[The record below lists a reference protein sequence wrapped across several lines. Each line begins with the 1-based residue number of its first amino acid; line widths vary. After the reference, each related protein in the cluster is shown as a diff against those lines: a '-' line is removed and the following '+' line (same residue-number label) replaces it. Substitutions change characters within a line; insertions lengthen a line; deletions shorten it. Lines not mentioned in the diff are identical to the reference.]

1 MPKEPDSLY
10 GKKEPFSLR
19 DLFKGFGSAYAEGKK
34 IEQDIAAGMAAQ
46 AADEKSAVPPPAR
59 IPPQQVYKD
68 FEANVAPLLEALA
81 SLPADEN
88 GLEFFI
94 RADVV
99 NDLNGRPG
107 DQRIDVW
114 LFYTRDITDQPRGGG
129 MPTSHFTQME
139 RKDSTPENP
148 RYDIC
153 MELSLRPVLRLSVRP
168 YDKTRQIEVSQYIEY
183 FETPEH
189 GHEYPVFL
197 GGYGLVHDTQERK
210 QLAAV
215 GDFTGEMENWIKAV
229 ADDRAPQILNA
240 IGFADARLRQ
250 GVTVGKP
257 LQLRKKAPE
266 A

>member
-1 MPKEPDSLY
+1 MPKEPDSIY

-19 DLFKGFGSAYAEGKK
+19 DLFKGFGTAYADGQK
-34 IEQDIAAGMAAQ
+34 IEQEIAADMAAQ
-46 AADEKSAVPPPAR
+46 AAAEKAAAPAR
-59 IPPQQVYKD
+59 IPPQQIYKD
-68 FEANVAPLLEALA
+68 FAADVAPLLDTLKK
-81 SLPADEN
+81 LPADN
-88 GLEFFI
+88 KGMEFFI

-99 NDLNGRPG
+99 NDINGQPK

-114 LFYTRDITDQPRGGG
+114 MFYTRDMTDQPRGGGG
-129 MPTSHFTQME
+129 MPTSHFIQME
-139 RKDSTPENP
+139 RKDSTAENP
-148 RYDIC
+148 RYDIA

-197 GGYGLVHDTQERK
+197 GGYGLVHDEQARK

-215 GDFTGEMENWIKAV
+215 GDFNTEIESWIKSV
-229 ADDRAPQILNA
+229 AGENAPRILSA
-240 IGFADARLRQ
+240 IGFADTKLRQ

-257 LQLRKKAPE
+257 LQLKKKTPE
-266 A
+266 V

>member
-1 MPKEPDSLY
+1 MPKKPDPQH

-34 IEQDIAAGMAAQ
+34 IEQDIAAEMAAEK
-46 AADEKSAVPPPAR
+46 AAAPQPPAR
-59 IPPQQVYKD
+59 IPPQQIYKD
-68 FEANVAPLLEALA
+68 FEDNVAPLLEALKK
-81 SLPADEN
+81 LPADDK
-88 GLEFFI
+88 GMEFFM

-99 NDLNGRPG
+99 NNINGQPK

-129 MPTSHFTQME
+129 MPTSHFIQME

-153 MELSLRPVLRLSVRP
+153 MELSLRPVLRLSARP
-168 YDKTRQIEVSQYIEY
+168 YEKTRQIEVSQYIEY

-197 GGYGLVHDTQERK
+197 GGYGLVHDEQERK
-210 QLAAV
+210 QLSAI
-215 GDFTGEMENWIKAV
+215 GDFTREMENWIKTV
-229 ADDRAPQILNA
+229 AEDRASQVLNA
-240 IGFADARLRQ
+240 IGFADPRLRH

-257 LQLRKKAPE
+257 LQLKKKAPE